1 MQQNLLVYF
10 RPKTDSFVEVGVNLN
25 RISDQVKRIPYTVSN
40 PQISNWTKRGVC
52 PPGFCLKTL
61 TLRQLCVNLVF
72 VNCEEVDF
80 VTDRFSMRFR
90 SCHSWNGDSSKL
102 ANLVPDRPQLR
113 HATVP
118 LCLA

>member
-40 PQISNWTKRGVC
+40 PQNSNWIKRGVC
-52 PPGFCLKTL
+52 PPWFCLKTL
-61 TLRQLCVNLVF
+61 TLRQLCVNLVC

-80 VTDRFSMRFR
+80 VTDRFQISLF
-90 SCHSWNGDSSKL
+90 NEVQVL
-102 ANLVPDRPQLR
+102 PQLER
-113 HATVP
+113 GLLQARKS
-118 LCLA
+118 CS